1 MAKAKTENKEEKKYS
16 KMYLGP
22 TIGKYG
28 LQNGSVIIGD
38 VKTLY
43 GSAIK
48 EIPELEELFV
58 NLDKDLAL
66 KKGAIF
72 QKGTNEN
79 FYYSK
84 VIEKLTGGK

>member
-1 MAKAKTENKEEKKYS
+1 MAKEKIEKKEEKKYS

-28 LQNGSVIIGD
+28 LQNGAVIIGD
-38 VKTLY
+38 MKTLY
-43 GSAIK
+43 GNAIK
-48 EIPELEELFV
+48 EIPELEKLFV
-58 NLDKDLAL
+58 NVDKDLAL

>member
-1 MAKAKTENKEEKKYS
+1 MAKAKIENKEEKKYS
-16 KMYLGP
+16 QMYLGP

-28 LQNGSVIIGD
+28 LQNGAVIIGD
-38 VKTLY
+38 IKTLY
-43 GSAIK
+43 ERAVR
-48 EIPELEELFV
+48 EIPESENLFV
-58 NLDKDLAL
+58 NVDKDLAF
-66 KKGAIF
+66 KKEADS